1 MASRISLG
9 WMMDVDDFAGFE
21 SSYIS
26 FAQFLQGGLKMGEA
40 YYYEYQEI
48 KVQPSHS
55 NVNSPNPRAIQLP
68 PFIVEA
74 QVGARSGYHHGV
86 LPLYEA

>member
-1 MASRISLG
+1 
-9 WMMDVDDFAGFE
+9 
-21 SSYIS
+21 
-26 FAQFLQGGLKMGEA
+26 MGEA

-74 QVGARSGYHHGV
+74 QVCAQSGYYRGV
-86 LPLYEA
+86 LPFYKA

>member
-48 KVQPSHS
+48 KVQPSHLMS
-55 NVNSPNPRAIQLP
+55 IPQTLE
-68 PFIVEA
+68 PFNFL
-74 QVGARSGYHHGV
+74 H
-86 LPLYEA
+86 LL

>member
-1 MASRISLG
+1 MSMTLQGLSLFTLALLSFFRE
-9 WMMDVDDFAGFE
+9 D
-21 SSYIS
+21 SS
-26 FAQFLQGGLKMGEA
+26 AQFFQRGLKMGEA

-68 PFIVEA
+68 PFIVKA
-74 QVGARSGYHHGV
+74 PWLCGMPDGIG
-86 LPLYEA
+86 PG